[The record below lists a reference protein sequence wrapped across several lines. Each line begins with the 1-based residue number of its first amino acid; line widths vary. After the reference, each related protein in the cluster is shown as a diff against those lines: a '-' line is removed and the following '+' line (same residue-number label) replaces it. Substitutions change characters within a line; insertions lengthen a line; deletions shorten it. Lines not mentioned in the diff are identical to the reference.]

1 MSNILTRRNFVT
13 AGIATAAGA
22 GAVAGF
28 SGSGFLL
35 PPDHNSLLGLGET
48 LTYSAQRLLTSG
60 QSLAREFRRDQ
71 ISAVHPTNGPA
82 PIDASYRA
90 MLANRFR
97 DWSLKVEGLVA
108 RPTSFSLSDLK
119 QMPTERHITLH
130 ACEQGW
136 SYIAEWTGVKL
147 SRILDLVGTRATAR
161 FVMFVPFPNPQEH
174 TGIVRQFW
182 DSIDMA
188 EALHPQT
195 MLAYGMNGTD
205 LPADHGAPVR
215 LRLTRQLGYKNVKYL
230 SRLVVADSMD
240 KFGGTRT
247 GSRAATW
254 YGGI

>member
-1 MSNILTRRNFVT
+1 MSKLVSRRGLIS
-13 AGIATAAGA
+13 AGVMGAASLGA
-22 GAVAGF
+22 GAIANR
-28 SGSGFLL
+28 FLVL
-35 PPDHNSLLGLGET
+35 PPDRFAITGIGES
-48 LTYSAQRLLTSG
+48 LTYEVQRLLSSG
-60 QSLAREFRRDQ
+60 QPLAREFRRDQ
-71 ISAVHPTNGPA
+71 ISRIHPVNGPA
-82 PIDASYRA
+82 PKDQIYRQ
-90 MLANRFR
+90 MLANGFR
-97 DWSLKVEGLVA
+97 DWKLTVEGLVA
-108 RPTSFSLSDLK
+108 RPAAFSLDDLK
-119 QMPTERHITLH
+119 RMPGENHITLH

-147 SRILDLVGTRATAR
+147 SHILELVGARPAAR

-182 DSIDMA
+182 DSIDMH

-195 MLAYGMNGTD
+195 LIAYGMNGTD

-230 SRLVVADSMD
+230 TKLVVADSME

-247 GSRAATW
+247 GNSAATW